1 MATIAQ
7 VKRDRQKQLNSLQQA
22 LRHYDAAQEAFE
34 RIIRRYRGKR
44 KMLEATDFPALSN
57 AFRAMNDKFGSV
69 ETELINLSR
78 IIAAV

>member
-22 LRHYDAAQEAFE
+22 LRHYDASQEAFE

-44 KMLEATDFPALSN
+44 KMLEASDVPALTA

-69 ETELINLSR
+69 ETELTNLAR
-78 IIAAV
+78 IVAAV